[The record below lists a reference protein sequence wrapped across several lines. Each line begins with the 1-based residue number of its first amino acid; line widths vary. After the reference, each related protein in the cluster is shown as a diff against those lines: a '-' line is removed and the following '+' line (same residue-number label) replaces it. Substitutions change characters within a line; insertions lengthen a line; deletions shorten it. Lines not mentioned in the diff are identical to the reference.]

1 MTESLFY
8 NKNTNKWEIMGL
20 NFVKDL
26 SSPGTPTDSYTKT
39 EVNNLLSGKLD
50 SSTYNSEKSNFAL
63 ATSLDSKLGKTE
75 KAADSDK
82 LDGLDSSNFLQVS
95 QAKPQNIP
103 NTIVQRDAN
112 GDFAGRLISA
122 VSFKSTANSDDS
134 LIDRQSGIMYWSPN
148 DKFIR
153 PASLAKFKEI
163 LELPSNGIVS
173 WGSANKP
180 NGFAR
185 LDNKGKISSGQIPN
199 IESLVILENTFDI
212 DLTKGK
218 NFVLN
223 VNDNR
228 TGGLFFIRAAACIG
242 QSGIIVVKHATKI
255 EHWSPFVKWREVPT
269 SLQETEVFA
278 YFIVAYNE
286 IYMGRA

>member
-20 NFVKDL
+20 NFVKDP
-26 SSPGTPTDSYTKT
+26 SSPSTPTDSYTKT

-50 SSTYNSEKSNFAL
+50 SSTYNTEKSNFI
-63 ATSLDSKLGKTE
+63 SKTD

-82 LDGLDSSNFLQVS
+82 LDGLDSSAF
-95 QAKPQNIP
+95 
-103 NTIVQRDAN
+103 VQRDAN
-112 GDFAGRLISA
+112 GDFAGRWVTAYHFLSKTKAQDSI
-122 VSFKSTANSDDS
+122 FDANSEICFRTNQTSEDWPTHM
-134 LIDRQSGIMYWSPN
+134 R
-148 DKFIR
+148 FVT
-153 PASLAKFKEI
+153 LAKFKES
-163 LELPSNGIVS
+163 LGLPSSGIVS

-185 LDNKGKISSGQIPN
+185 LDNNGKIRLEQIPN
-199 IESLVILENTFDI
+199 TENLVILENTFDI

-228 TGGLFFIRAAACIG
+228 TGGLFFIHANKCIG

-255 EHWSPFVKWREVPT
+255 EHWSTFVKWREIPT
-269 SLQETEVFA
+269 NLEETEVFA

>member
-20 NFVKDL
+20 NFVKDP
-26 SSPGTPTDSYTKT
+26 SSPSTPTDSYTKT

-50 SSTYNSEKSNFAL
+50 SSTYNSEKSNFI
-63 ATSLDSKLGKTE
+63 SKTD

-82 LDGLDSSNFLQVS
+82 LDGLDSSNFIQTS
-95 QAKPQNIP
+95 QATAQNIP

-112 GDFAGRLISA
+112 GDFGGRFISA
-122 VSFKSTANSDDS
+122 VSFKSTANSDDI
-134 LIDRQSGIMYWSPN
+134 LIDRQSCIMYWSPD
-148 DKFIR
+148 DKFVR
-153 PASLAKFKEI
+153 SASLAKFKEI

-185 LDNKGKISSGQIPN
+185 LDNKGKIRLEQIPN

-223 VNDNR
+223 INDNR
-228 TGGLFFIRAAACIG
+228 TGGLFFIHAADCIG

-255 EHWSPFVKWREVPT
+255 EHWGPFVKWREVPT
-269 SLQETEVFA
+269 NLQETEVFA

>member
-20 NFVKDL
+20 NFVKDP
-26 SSPGTPTDSYTKT
+26 SSPSTPTDSYTKT

-50 SSTYNSEKSNFAL
+50 SSTYNTEKSNFAL

-82 LDGLDSSNFLQVS
+82 LDGLDSSS
-95 QAKPQNIP
+95 QNTP
-103 NTIVQRDAN
+103 NTIVSRN
-112 GDFAGRLISA
+112 NYGDFGARYVSA
-122 VSFKSTANSDDS
+122 VSFRSTANNDDS
-134 LIDRQSGIMYWSPN
+134 LINKQSCIMYWSPN
-148 DKFIR
+148 DMFMR

-163 LELPSNGIVS
+163 LELPSAGIVS

-185 LDNKGKISSGQIPN
+185 LDNYGKIRAEQIPN
-199 IESLVILENTFDI
+199 TESLVILENTFDI

-228 TGGLFFIRAAACIG
+228 TGGLFFIRAGECVG

-255 EHWSPFVKWREVPT
+255 EHWSSFVKWREVPT
-269 SLQETEVFA
+269 NLEETEVFA